1 MCIFI
6 SLVWVKVLCSADDIK
21 HLKHVAC
28 EDFSLRYR
36 LPERETGTHFSVISI
51 NSYLSCTIGIKGMCL
66 SRRDSKVSL
75 FVFLLLLLR
84 ECFGYKY
91 SKTWNFNNTNKGFIT
106 VHNSFKK
113 LSGHNDR
120 HSHTKGLDKKPMAC
134 FIHEAFHHPVISIQG
149 ATVLN
154 QS

>member
-1 MCIFI
+1 MYIFI
-6 SLVWVKVLCSADDIK
+6 SLVRVKVLCSADDLK
-21 HLKHVAC
+21 HLKHAAC

-36 LPERETGTHFSVISI
+36 LPERETGTHFSLISI
-51 NSYLSCTIGIKGMCL
+51 NSYLSCIIGIKGMCL

-75 FVFLLLLLR
+75 SVFFLLR

-113 LSGHNDR
+113 LSD
-120 HSHTKGLDKKPMAC
+120 A
-134 FIHEAFHHPVISIQG
+134 Q
-149 ATVLN
+149 
-154 QS
+154 